1 MYNKTIKRKGSSY
14 MKYKL
19 KKIII
24 SLIVISLGGYAGI
37 RAIIINNAQKV
48 ADTVESVVQEPEIDI
63 GSAASQ
69 LRGTGEVIR
78 DYIIPETVV
87 VSSSESYLP
96 GGSTD
101 GDITFEYVNDNIPY
115 FTSEDLTT
123 EPFEEYSELDSL
135 GRCGVAYANICDELM
150 PTEDRAE
157 ELTVSPSGYQVAVY
171 EGLIDNGGYLYNRC
185 HLIGYFLAGE
195 NDNELNLITGTRY
208 FNTEGMLPWEIEVGD
223 YVEDT
228 GNHVLYRVTPIYSG
242 DNLVADGVE
251 MEAYSVEDNGEG
263 VCFNV
268 FVYNIQP
275 GVEID
280 YATGNSC
287 LEG

>member
-1 MYNKTIKRKGSSY
+1 
-14 MKYKL
+14 MKYRL

-24 SLIVISLGGYAGI
+24 SLIVLSLGGYAGI
-37 RAIIINNAQKV
+37 RAIIANHVSSAVK
-48 ADTVESVVQEPEIDI
+48 TVESVAEDYDID
-63 GSAASQ
+63 
-69 LRGTGEVIR
+69 
-78 DYIIPETVV
+78 
-87 VSSSESYLP
+87 LP
-96 GGSTD
+96 GGTRLQGTGDIIRETVINTSSD
-101 GDITFEYVNDNIPY
+101 GDSIESDLVTFEYVNDNQPY
-115 FTSEDLTT
+115 FTSSDLTT
-123 EPFEEYSELDSL
+123 EAFEEYSELDDL
-135 GRCGVAYANICDELM
+135 GRCGVAYANICEELM

-157 ELTVSPSGYQVAVY
+157 
-171 EGLIDNGGYLYNRC
+171 
-185 HLIGYFLAGE
+185 LIGYFLAGE

-208 FNTEGMLPWEIEVGD
+208 FNTEGMLPWEIEVGE
-223 YVEDT
+223 YVEET
-228 GNHVLYRVTPIYSG
+228 GNHVLYRVTPVYSG

-287 LEG
+287 LED

>member
-1 MYNKTIKRKGSSY
+1 
-14 MKYKL
+14 MKYRL

-24 SLIVISLGGYAGI
+24 SLIVLSLGGYAGI
-37 RAIIINNAQKV
+37 RAIIANHVNSAV
-48 ADTVESVVQEPEIDI
+48 RSVESVVEDYDID
-63 GSAASQ
+63 
-69 LRGTGEVIR
+69 
-78 DYIIPETVV
+78 
-87 VSSSESYLP
+87 LP
-96 GGSTD
+96 GGTRLQGTGDIIRETVINTSSD
-101 GDITFEYVNDNIPY
+101 GDSIESDLVTFEYVNDNQPY
-115 FTSEDLTT
+115 FTSSDLTT
-123 EPFEEYSELDSL
+123 EAFEEYSELDDL
-135 GRCGVAYANICDELM
+135 GRCGVAYANICEELM

-157 ELTVSPSGYQVAVY
+157 ELTVRPSGYQVTVY

-208 FNTEGMLPWEIEVGD
+208 FNTEGMLPWEIEVGE
-223 YVEDT
+223 YVEET
-228 GNHVLYRVTPIYSG
+228 GNHVLYRVTPVYSG

-287 LEG
+287 LED